1 MSNERESTVY
11 VSPGKKMDGGKPR
24 YELIPPEAL
33 EALAQLY
40 TDGAA
45 KYGDR
50 NWERG
55 MSAARLFGALC
66 RHAWKWFRGEDYD
79 VDPQTGAVTHHLIQ
93 VAWNAFAIYT
103 LGQRGMSQYDDRPKA
118 TGLQAEAQTAQTQ
131 PDSKGP
137 SSPVV
142 SSPGKVLTEKECID
156 SLTRGIAAGV

>member
-1 MSNERESTVY
+1 MERDSDVY
-11 VSPGKKMDGGKPR
+11 QSPGRKLDGGKCR

-55 MSAARLFGALC
+55 MSWSRLFGAMC
-66 RHAWKWFRGEDYD
+66 RHGWKWFRGEDYD
-79 VDPQTGAVTHHLIQ
+79 VDPQTGAVTHHLVQ

-103 LGQRGMSQYDDRPKA
+103 LAMRGETQYDDRPKA
-118 TGLQAEAQTAQTQ
+118 APPQAQTAGSPTKSSGSLLS
-131 PDSKGP
+131 PSIISAATKTKFEKGQEP
-137 SSPVV
+137 F
-142 SSPGKVLTEKECID
+142 
-156 SLTRGIAAGV
+156 